1 MTFNGFSKI
10 YVEGELENNYGTV
23 RASGSATAT
32 SNESIV
38 DADSQAQIIATSV
51 ANSQLENDINVIQQT
66 ISIAIAKT
74 ITGPTLNYNSLN
86 QNISSNTSKKN
97 SIYYQTPAKIN
108 DTQIIAKLDNDV
120 NLQQVYTFG
129 PSIPN
134 RWVAVGD
141 GTNTIAYSNDSINWT
156 GIGNS
161 IFTSIGFG
169 VAWNGTVWVAVGAGT
184 NSIAYSND
192 GINWTGTINS
202 TSIFYNA
209 GRGVA
214 WNGTMW
220 VAVGNGTNSIAYS
233 NDGIN
238 WTGTDTDVI
247 SGGFGVAWN
256 GTVWVAVGY
265 GTNTIIYSYDG
276 INWTGVIN
284 SKSIFGSFGNGVAWN
299 GTVWV
304 AVGSGTNT
312 IAYSYDGIN
321 WTGIGNSIFSDAGYG
336 VAWNATVWVATG
348 NGTNS
353 IAYSNDGINWTGIGN
368 SIFSNYGGFGVA
380 GNSKIG
386 SVVVPSQMVLN
397 NSSIN
402 GSNQLDI
409 CSESYY
415 NTGFT
420 NATFTIASSNL

>member
-74 ITGPTLNYNSLN
+74 ITGPTVNYNSVN

-134 RWVAVGD
+134 RWVAVGQ
-141 GTNTIAYSNDSINWT
+141 GP
-156 GIGNS
+156 
-161 IFTSIGFG
+161 
-169 VAWNGTVWVAVGAGT
+169 
-184 NSIAYSND
+184 
-192 GINWTGTINS
+192 
-202 TSIFYNA
+202 
-209 GRGVA
+209 
-214 WNGTMW
+214 
-220 VAVGNGTNSIAYS
+220 
-233 NDGIN
+233 
-238 WTGTDTDVI
+238 
-247 SGGFGVAWN
+247 
-256 GTVWVAVGY
+256 
-265 GTNTIIYSYDG
+265 
-276 INWTGVIN
+276 
-284 SKSIFGSFGNGVAWN
+284 
-299 GTVWV
+299 
-304 AVGSGTNT
+304 
-312 IAYSYDGIN
+312 
-321 WTGIGNSIFSDAGYG
+321 
-336 VAWNATVWVATG
+336 
-348 NGTNS
+348 NS

-368 SIFSNYGGFGVA
+368 SIFSNNGFGVA

>member
-134 RWVAVGD
+134 RWVAVGQ
-141 GTNTIAYSNDSINWT
+141 GP
-156 GIGNS
+156 
-161 IFTSIGFG
+161 
-169 VAWNGTVWVAVGAGT
+169 

-192 GINWTGTINS
+192 GINWTGAINS
-202 TSIFYNA
+202 NSIFSA
-209 GRGVA
+209 HGL
-214 WNGTMW
+214 
-220 VAVGNGTNSIAYS
+220 S
-233 NDGIN
+233 
-238 WTGTDTDVI
+238 
-247 SGGFGVAWN
+247 VAWN
-256 GTVWVAVGY
+256 GTVWVAVGG
-265 GTNTIIYSYDG
+265 GTNSIAYSNNG
-276 INWTGVIN
+276 INWTGAIN
-284 SKSIFGSFGNGVAWN
+284 STSIFSSGWGVAWN

-304 AVGSGTNT
+304 ATGQIWNT